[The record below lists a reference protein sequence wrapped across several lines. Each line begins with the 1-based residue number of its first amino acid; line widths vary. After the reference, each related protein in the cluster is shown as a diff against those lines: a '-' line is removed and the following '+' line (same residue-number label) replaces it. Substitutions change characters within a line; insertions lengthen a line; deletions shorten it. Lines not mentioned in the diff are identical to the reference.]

1 MSIEDMAKAHLSS
14 VQKAIA
20 DLEVQKTNVE
30 NEIVKLTEYLK
41 AGLQELEDA
50 QPKDSTVVKE

>member
-41 AGLQELEDA
+41 SGLQELGRC
-50 QPKDSTVVKE
+50 PT

>member
-14 VQKAIA
+14 VQKAII
-20 DLEVQKTNVE
+20 DLQTQKDNVE

-41 AGLQELEDA
+41 VGLQELESNT
-50 QPKDSTVVKE
+50 KDTPVVKE

>member
-41 AGLQELEDA
+41 AGLQELENA